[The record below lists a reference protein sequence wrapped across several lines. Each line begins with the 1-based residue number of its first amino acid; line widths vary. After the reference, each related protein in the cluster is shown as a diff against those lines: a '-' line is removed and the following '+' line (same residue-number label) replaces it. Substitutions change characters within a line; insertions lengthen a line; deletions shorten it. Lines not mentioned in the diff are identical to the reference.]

1 MNLEN
6 LINIMMFKTV
16 KDEYI
21 NKNIKNF
28 LEYIESDLSLSSELA
43 NIFTKLN
50 FVSEVLATPKLK
62 NNKKDQIEIGNYLKE
77 LGDRLIKYANEYV
90 EQLEDDDEDKGS
102 SKMKKEVRKELN
114 DFIDEIFGGK

>member
-6 LINIMMFKTV
+6 LRNIMMFKTV

-62 NNKKDQIEIGNYLKE
+62 NNKKDQIEVGNYLKE
-77 LGDRLIKYANEYV
+77 LGDRLIKHANEHI
-90 EQLEDDDEDKGS
+90 ETLEDDEDS
-102 SKMKKEVRKELN
+102 SKMKKEVRKEID
-114 DFIDEIFGGK
+114 DFLDEIFGGK

>member
-6 LINIMMFKTV
+6 LRNIMMFKTV
-16 KDEYI
+16 KDEYM
-21 NKNIKNF
+21 NKSLKNF

-62 NNKKDQIEIGNYLKE
+62 NNKKDQIEVGNYLKE
-77 LGDRLIKYANEYV
+77 LGDRLIKHANEHV
-90 EQLEDDDEDKGS
+90 EQLEDDEDKDT
-102 SKMKKEVRKELN
+102 SKMKKEVRKEIG
-114 DFIDEIFGGK
+114 DFLDEIFGGK